1 MITSMSKT
9 NNNEQEKIGHFIKN
23 LREERGL
30 TQAEFAKALATSQSA
45 VARMEAGE
53 QNFSLAQIAK
63 ISEILDRN
71 ILSLSKSM
79 DFEIVGAQKLSG
91 SIRTNY
97 SKNGAVNMLCA
108 SLLNGGKTIL
118 HGIPKI
124 EEVNRY
130 IEIMESI
137 GVNVR
142 WIENDTIE
150 IISSKNLDLKKL
162 DVETTRKV
170 RSFTFV
176 GALIHLSKSFQF
188 PHSGGCKMGERTISA
203 HKYGLQKFGVKI
215 KTLDDSY
222 DISYTKLKPAEF
234 VLFESSDTGT
244 INMLIAAA
252 GIPGKS
258 IIRFA
263 TPNYQVQ
270 DVCFLLEKYGIKIEG
285 IGTTTLVV
293 HGKEKINE
301 TVEHWNSE
309 DPIESMFFITA
320 GLMTKSTLTITH
332 CPIEFIELEMEKLN
346 HMGAKIKI
354 GKSYLSNNRMT
365 KLVDITVFPSVL
377 VAPHDKL
384 HTQPFPGLQNDNL
397 PFFATLATQAK
408 GTTLIHDWTWE
419 NRAIYFTELNH
430 LGAKVKLIDP
440 HRALIEGPTK
450 LRGAQIVCPPAL
462 RPSATLLLAMLAAE
476 GTSMLRNVYSITRG
490 YEEIADRL
498 NSIGAKI
505 RVIRGI

>member
-1 MITSMSKT
+1 MSKVNT
-9 NNNEQEKIGHFIKN
+9 NSEQIKIGNFIKN
-23 LREERGL
+23 IREERGL
-30 TQAEFAKALATSQSA
+30 TQAAFAKALATSQSA
-45 VARMEAGE
+45 VARMEKGE

-71 ILSLSKSM
+71 ILSLSNSM
-79 DFEIVGAQKLSG
+79 DFEIEGGHKLSG
-91 SIRTNY
+91 TIKTNY

-108 SLLNGGKTIL
+108 TLINRGRTIL

-137 GVNVR
+137 GVTIR
-142 WIENDTIE
+142 WIENDTLEIVPPKELALEKIDIE
-150 IISSKNLDLKKL
+150 
-162 DVETTRKV
+162 TARRV

-176 GALIHLSKSFQF
+176 GAFIHAKNYFKF
-188 PHSGGCKMGERTISA
+188 PHSGGCKMGERTVSA
-203 HKYGLQKFGVKI
+203 HKYGLEKFGVKT
-215 KTLDDSY
+215 KTLNDSY
-222 DISYTKLKPAEF
+222 EISYTKLKPAEF

-270 DVCFLLEKYGIKIEG
+270 DVCFLLEKFGVKIEG
-285 IGTTTLVV
+285 IGTTTLTV
-293 HGKEKINE
+293 HGVEKINE
-301 TVEHWNSE
+301 NVEHWNSE

-320 GLMTKSTLTITH
+320 GLMTKSTLTVSH
-332 CPIEFIELEMEKLN
+332 CPIEFIELEIEKLR
-346 HMGAKIKI
+346 HMDAKITV
-354 GKSYLSNNRMT
+354 GKQYLSNNGKT
-365 KLVDITVFPSVL
+365 KLVDITVHPSNL

-384 HTQPFPGLQNDNL
+384 HSQPFPGMQNDNL
-397 PFFATLATQAK
+397 PCFATLATQAK

-430 LGAKVKLIDP
+430 LGAKVRLVDQ
-440 HRALIEGPTK
+440 HRAFIDGPTK

-476 GTSMLRNVYSITRG
+476 GKSVLRNVYSITRG
-490 YEEIADRL
+490 YEEITERL

-505 RVIRGI
+505 RVVRGI

>member
-1 MITSMSKT
+1 MSKT
-9 NNNEQEKIGHFIKN
+9 NQNNEQAKIGNFIKN
-23 LREERGL
+23 IREERGL

-45 VARMEAGE
+45 VARMEKGE
-53 QNFSLAQIAK
+53 QNFSLGQIAK

-71 ILSLSKSM
+71 ILSLSKSI
-79 DFEIVGAQKLSG
+79 DFEVEGGHKLSG
-91 SIRTNY
+91 TIKTNY
-97 SKNGAVNMLCA
+97 SKNGAINMLCA
-108 SLLNGGKTIL
+108 TLINKGKTIL
-118 HGIPKI
+118 RGIPKI

-130 IEIMESI
+130 VEIMESI

-142 WIENDTIE
+142 WIENDTLEITPPKELALNKIDIE
-150 IISSKNLDLKKL
+150 
-162 DVETTRKV
+162 TARRV

-176 GALIHLSKSFQF
+176 GAFIHASKHFSF
-188 PHSGGCKMGERTISA
+188 PHSGGCKMGERTLGA
-203 HKYGLQKFGVKI
+203 HKYGLEKFGVKI
-215 KTLDDSY
+215 KSLSDSY
-222 DISYTKLKPAEF
+222 DISHNKLKPAEF
-234 VLFESSDTGT
+234 ALYESSDTGT

-258 IIRFA
+258 VIKFA
-263 TPNYQVQ
+263 TSNYQVQ
-270 DVCFLLEKYGIKIEG
+270 DVCFLLEKFGVKIEG
-285 IGTTTLVV
+285 IGSTTLTIY
-293 HGKEKINE
+293 GKEKINE

-320 GLMTKSTLTITH
+320 GLMTKSTLTITR
-332 CPIEFIELEMEKLN
+332 CPIEFIELEMEKLK
-346 HMGAKIKI
+346 HMGAKIKFE
-354 GKSYLSNNRMT
+354 KNYFSNNGKT
-365 KLVDITVFPSVL
+365 KLVDITVSASNL

-397 PFFATLATQAK
+397 PFFAALATQAK

-419 NRAIYFTELNH
+419 NRAIYFTEMNH
-430 LGAKVKLIDP
+430 LGAKVRLIDP
-440 HRALIEGPTK
+440 HRAFIDGPTK

-462 RPSATLLLAMLAAE
+462 RPSATLLLAMLSAE

-498 NSIGAKI
+498 NSIGAKV

>member
-1 MITSMSKT
+1 MSKT
-9 NNNEQEKIGHFIKN
+9 NSKNEQTKIGNFIKHV
-23 LREERGL
+23 REERGL

-53 QNFSLAQIAK
+53 QNFSLGQIAK
-63 ISEILDRN
+63 MSEILDRN
-71 ILSLSKSM
+71 ILSLSKSI
-79 DFEIVGAQKLSG
+79 DFEIEGGQKLSG
-91 SIRTNY
+91 SIKTNY
-97 SKNGAVNMLCA
+97 SKNGAINMLCA
-108 SLLNGGKTIL
+108 TLINSGKTIL
-118 HGIPKI
+118 HGIPRI
-124 EEVNRY
+124 EEVYRY
-130 IEIMESI
+130 IEIMQSI
-137 GVNVR
+137 GVSVK
-142 WIENDTIE
+142 WIENDTLE
-150 IISSKNLDLKKL
+150 IIPDKKL
-162 DVETTRKV
+162 SLDKLNIEVAKKV

-176 GALIHLSKSFQF
+176 GALIHASKSFQF
-188 PHSGGCKMGERTISA
+188 PHSGGCKMGERSISA
-203 HKYGLQKFGVKI
+203 HKYGLEKFGVKI
-215 KTLDDSY
+215 KTLENHY
-222 DISYTKLKPAEF
+222 QISHTKLKPADF

-252 GIPGKS
+252 GIRGTS
-258 IIRFA
+258 TIRFA

-270 DVCFLLEKYGIKIEG
+270 DVCFLLEKFGVKIDG

-293 HGKEKINE
+293 HGVGAINQ

-320 GLMTKSTLTITH
+320 GIITKSTLTITH
-332 CPIEFIELEMEKLN
+332 CPIEFIELEIEKLK
-346 HMGAKIKI
+346 HMNAKIKI
-354 GKSYLSNNRMT
+354 GKKYFSNNGKT
-365 KLVDITVFPSVL
+365 PLVDITVFPSNL

-397 PFFATLATQAK
+397 PFFATLATAAK

-440 HRALIEGPTK
+440 HRALIDGQTK
-450 LRGAQIVCPPAL
+450 LKGAQIVCPPAL

-498 NSIGAKI
+498 NSIGAKV